1 MCLILARGGIYTLLW
16 NSMIL
21 AGFLFRIPCNDMAA
35 EGVRFSNGGYKEPE
49 ILVNAETK
57 IEPTELGY
65 VVKKKDWH

>member
-1 MCLILARGGIYTLLW
+1 
-16 NSMIL
+16 MIL